1 MTTSADG
8 AASVLR
14 RGLLWVAAITCVGIA
29 VELAVDRHWT
39 QPTQLVAWAALA
51 VSAVAIVLVAAAR
64 SAAPVRLGRVLAVVV
79 MLSALLGVW
88 EHVESNYDAG
98 DLDFEY
104 ASSWETLSEPMRWWL
119 AATKTVGP
127 SPPLAP
133 GALAQASLCV
143 LLATLRHPALTPG
156 EASRA
161 TAPDAAE

>member
-1 MTTSADG
+1 VTTSVDG

-14 RGLLWVAAITCVGIA
+14 RGLLWVAAITCAGIA

-39 QPTQLVAWAALA
+39 TPIQLVAWIALA
-51 VSAVAIVLVAAAR
+51 VTAIAIVLVAAAG
-64 SAAPVRLGRVLAVVV
+64 SAARVRLGRILAVVV
-79 MLSALLGVW
+79 MLSAVLGVW

-98 DLDFEY
+98 ELDFEY
-104 ASSWETLSEPMRWWL
+104 AASWENLSEPARWWL

-143 LLATLRHPALTPG
+143 LLATLRHPALKRGGP
-156 EASRA
+156 APA
-161 TAPDAAE
+161 TAPGSAE